1 MMQDGVFM
9 GLGTGHFVMAIVGAL
24 VVAALVKY
32 VFFR

>member
-9 GLGTGHFVMAIVGAL
+9 GFGYPHIFMGLVAAL